1 MAGGDGGWG
10 WRAAQRGALNPPQPP
25 MRSENTNEKGVFA
38 VMPETGTCTRSA
50 ETQADGG
57 DVGTRT
63 KENLKSTWRGAS
75 RGGGNELQ
83 VGVDGGEGVAKA
95 LVVAGVAGHSVEDG

>member
-1 MAGGDGGWG
+1 MEGGAARRAQPAAAADAVGEHERERRFRGHAGNRDMHPFRGHTGGG
-10 WRAAQRGALNPPQPP
+10 G
-25 MRSENTNEKGVFA
+25 GVG
-38 VMPETGTCTRSA
+38 P
-50 ETQADGG
+50 
-57 DVGTRT
+57 RT

-83 VGVDGGEGVAKA
+83 VGVDGGEGVTKA